1 MKNPY
6 RLLDLAKIVI
16 NEIIDYVASY
26 LGTKKFKV
34 DIVKELVLKED
45 NKNSPQ
51 AILDTID
58 NFGWNKAFLMNI
70 GDEKGFLLERAIKE
84 KNPKNC
90 LELGV
95 YLGYSSIRILRNLNE
110 DSMLTSIEASSKY
123 YEISQEIV
131 SHSGLSNQWNPL
143 KGRAKNVIPLLNE
156 KYDFVFLD
164 HWKDEYLSDLKTL
177 QSLGLLND
185 GATILADNVVLFNME
200 DYLSYVRNS
209 LVFESKFIS
218 TNREYSK
225 TEPDGIEISIFK
237 KDD

>member
-164 HWKDEYLSDLKTL
+164 HWKDEYLSDLKTI

-218 TNREYSK
+218 TKREYSK

>member
-177 QSLGLLND
+177 QILGLLND

-218 TNREYSK
+218 TKREYSK

>member
-26 LGTKKFKV
+26 FGIKKFKV
-34 DIVKELVLKED
+34 DIVKELVLKKD
-45 NKNSPQ
+45 NKNNPQ

-58 NFGWNKAFLMNI
+58 HFGWNKAFLMNI
-70 GDEKGFLLERAIKE
+70 GDEKGFLLEKAIKE
-84 KNPKNC
+84 KKPKNC

-218 TNREYSK
+218 TKREYSK

>member
-164 HWKDEYLSDLKTL
+164 HWKDEYLSDLKTI

-185 GATILADNVVLFNME
+185 GAIILADNVVLFNME

>member
-1 MKNPY
+1 
-6 RLLDLAKIVI
+6 
-16 NEIIDYVASY
+16 
-26 LGTKKFKV
+26 
-34 DIVKELVLKED
+34 
-45 NKNSPQ
+45 
-51 AILDTID
+51 
-58 NFGWNKAFLMNI
+58 
-70 GDEKGFLLERAIKE
+70 
-84 KNPKNC
+84 
-90 LELGV
+90 
-95 YLGYSSIRILRNLNE
+95 
-110 DSMLTSIEASSKY
+110 MLTSIEASSKY

-164 HWKDEYLSDLKTL
+164 HWKDEYLSDLKTI

-185 GATILADNVVLFNME
+185 GAIILADNVVLFNME

-218 TNREYSK
+218 TKREYSK

-237 KDD
+237 KDV

>member
-26 LGTKKFKV
+26 FGMKKFKV
-34 DIVKELVLKED
+34 DIVKELVLKKD
-45 NKNSPQ
+45 NKNNPQ

-58 NFGWNKAFLMNI
+58 HFGWNKSFLMNI

-218 TNREYSK
+218 TKREYSK

>member
-218 TNREYSK
+218 TKREYSK

>member
-26 LGTKKFKV
+26 FGIKKFKV
-34 DIVKELVLKED
+34 DIVKELVLKKD
-45 NKNSPQ
+45 NKNNPQ

-58 NFGWNKAFLMNI
+58 HFGWNKSFLMNI

-200 DYLSYVRNS
+200 NYLSYVRNS

-218 TNREYSK
+218 TKREYSK

>member
-177 QSLGLLND
+177 QILGLLND
-185 GATILADNVVLFNME
+185 GAIILADNVVLFNME